1 MLEPGHEADAAPYDV
16 VLELVGA
23 PSLAAVLPHL
33 ATGARVVV
41 IGVGGGAQMDL
52 NLFSLMGTRAR
63 VGGSTLRGRSRSE
76 KADVA
81 AAMAAHVV
89 PALAAGRIRG
99 PGLRDLPPVRGAGGL
114 RPLRRGRQAG
124 QGRARPRFRL
134 RRRMI
139 QAVLFDG
146 DQTLWDFERVMRDAL
161 IAVADELRAARPGPF
176 ADGLTWQ
183 DLQDDRTFVAG
194 AMPDVWSLAELR
206 VHGFARTLARRR
218 AVEGGDEREDEA
230 LAADLGASYFVHR
243 DRDPALFPDTRPG
256 LDALRAAT
264 ASACSPTGAA
274 CPRRS
279 GSPGTSS
286 RWSSHR
292 TTAWPSRTRGS
303 SRWWNG
309 SWASGRPRAC
319 WWATT
324 PSTTSPGRTVRA
336 GAAVWLDRDGT
347 VPFPDDGPRPDA
359 VIASLLDLPGLLPRL
374 GGD

>member
-1 MLEPGHEADAAPYDV
+1 
-16 VLELVGA
+16 
-23 PSLAAVLPHL
+23 
-33 ATGARVVV
+33 
-41 IGVGGGAQMDL
+41 
-52 NLFSLMGTRAR
+52 
-63 VGGSTLRGRSRSE
+63 
-76 KADVA
+76 
-81 AAMAAHVV
+81 
-89 PALAAGRIRG
+89 
-99 PGLRDLPPVRGAGGL
+99 
-114 RPLRRGRQAG
+114 
-124 QGRARPRFRL
+124 
-134 RRRMI
+134 MI

-256 LDALRAAT
+256 LDALRARYRLGLLSNGSRLPETVGLAGYFESVVF
-264 ASACSPTGAA
+264 AQDHRVAKPDKGIFEVVERQLGVGPAA
-274 CPRRS
+274 CVLVGDHPV
-279 GSPGTSS
+279 
-286 RWSSHR
+286 
-292 TTAWPSRTRGS
+292 
-303 SRWWNG
+303 ND
-309 SWASGRPRAC
+309 
-319 WWATT
+319 
-324 PSTTSPGRTVRA
+324 VA
-336 GAAVWLDRDGT
+336 GAHGAGWRAVWLDRDGT